1 MQERFSLKETQEMMM
16 NYDVWPFMKPWAGQ
30 GWGAVFMIDIIET
43 VDDLWTEAVNYVTVL
58 YQY

>member
-1 MQERFSLKETQEMMM
+1 MMM

-30 GWGAVFMIDIIET
+30 GWGAVFMMDIIET
-43 VDDLWTEAVNYVTVL
+43 VDDLWTETVNYITVL